1 MSINTRISK
10 VSIARVASVAA
21 LSLMLTGAFAAC
33 GKTPS
38 SGQVNVAVPAVAKA
52 STHINLTIEAKKPG
66 STVDGPSY
74 MPDTALT
81 VPANSLVTVTI
92 VNNDAGDTSL
102 PANSPFAKVTGVES
116 GSAYV
121 DGVAY
126 NSLTV
131 DKVAHTFTIPSL
143 GVNVPI
149 PGDVPAGQKDISV
162 TFSFRTGAAGVYMWQ
177 CMDPCGSD
185 PVGWGG
191 PMSMKGYMM
200 GSLTVTA

>member
-1 MSINTRISK
+1 MLTNIRISK
-10 VSIARVASVAA
+10 GSIARGASLVA

-33 GKTPS
+33 GTASVNKQSGVVVPVAQKT
-38 SGQVNVAVPAVAKA
+38 A
-52 STHINLTIEAKKPG
+52 SINLTIEASKPG
-66 STVDGPSY
+66 GTVDGPAY

-92 VNNDAGDTSL
+92 VNNDPGDTAL
-102 PANSPFAKVTGVES
+102 PANSPFTKVTGVV
-116 GSAYV
+116 GDSATV

-131 DKVAHTFTIPSL
+131 DKVSHTFTIPSL

-149 PGDVPAGQKDISV
+149 PGDVPAGQKDITV
-162 TFSFRTGAAGVYMWQ
+162 TFSFHTGAAGTYAWQ

-185 PVGWGG
+185 PAGWGG